1 MVSQS
6 LPRLSTGSD
15 EGRAGRDGQHVDLML
30 DLVGS
35 MASRAIRPRPRG
47 TGYLPYRYD
56 LHGLLTIGSM
66 IPLHELA
73 CFHAPWLGK
82 DYDLEI
88 RVGSVGRGW
97 RSRKQLV
104 CTNDPRVIVYQEQ
117 LGRLGANFVLDLG
130 EPMRLTASPLLARS
144 AHVLYTNVVEALL
157 RFLFV
162 ARNRMLLH
170 SACVDLDG
178 TGVMLSART
187 DTGKTGTVLRLLR
200 EHPARFLSDDM
211 TILEANG
218 KASSFPKPMTISQHT
233 LRAVDPGDLRRL
245 EWQVLKLKSRLHS
258 KRGRGLGM
266 LLGERNVPIMSMN
279 SVTQLVVPPPKYC
292 ADRLVAC
299 DSEPSTLVEHLFII
313 ERGEPK
319 SQRLTDL
326 EVVPQ
331 LIENTDD
338 AYGFPPFQ
346 YFAPMLVL
354 GEEDYPALRVRE
366 EQILRSAVR
375 SMALWRLSSDS
386 FGWADEIP
394 RLIRDDQAGD
404 EVTAALPM
412 QRVNGVEATVEARG

>member
-6 LPRLSTGSD
+6 LRPSTDSD
-15 EGRAGRDGQHVDLML
+15 EGRARHNGQHVDLML
-30 DLVGS
+30 DLAGS
-35 MASRAIRPRPRG
+35 MASRAMRPRPRG

-73 CFHAPWLGK
+73 GFHAPWLGK

-97 RSRKQLV
+97 RSRTQLV
-104 CTNDPRVIVYQEQ
+104 CATDPRVIVYQEQ
-117 LGRLGANFVLDLG
+117 LGRLGANFVLDLD
-130 EPMRLTASPLLARS
+130 EPMRLTVSPLLARS

-162 ARNRMLLH
+162 ARGRMLLH

-200 EHPARFLSDDM
+200 EHDARFLSDDM
-211 TILEANG
+211 TILEADG

-258 KRGRGLGM
+258 KQGRGLGM
-266 LLGERNVPIMSMN
+266 LLGERNLPIMTMN
-279 SVTQLVVPPPKYC
+279 SVTQLMVPPPKYC

-299 DSEPSTLVEHLFII
+299 DSQTSTRVEHLFII

-319 SQRLTDL
+319 SQRLSDF
-326 EVVPQ
+326 EVIPQ

-338 AYGFPPFQ
+338 AYGFPPFR

-354 GEEDYPALRVRE
+354 GEDDYPALRVRE
-366 EQILRSAVR
+366 EQILRSAVQ

-394 RLIRDDQAGD
+394 RLMRHDQTVAGLA
-404 EVTAALPM
+404 AALPL
-412 QRVNGVEATVEARG
+412 QRVNRVGTVVEARG